1 MTGGVE
7 SEQLWVGLGNPGKD
21 YEQTRH
27 NIGFMALTAIA
38 EAHGFTP
45 FKNNKK
51 LFAEVAEGTIG
62 TSRVRALL
70 PQTYMNDSGKAVAAA
85 ARFWGYAPEAILVIH
100 DELDLVAGK
109 IRLKHGGGDAGH
121 NGLRSITA
129 ALSSANYRRLRIGIG
144 APQKTPQSKPT
155 QKVNPIAENKMLAG
169 MLITSATMGLS
180 QKANPTAYKEPTAH
194 HKERTSRKKHTS
206 LNYVL
211 SPFSRGD
218 HERWLDALIK
228 QTAEAAPLLLSGSEA
243 DNNRFINALHNAN

>member
-51 LFAEVAEGTIG
+51 LFAEVAEGKLG

-129 ALSSANYRRLRIGIG
+129 SLSSCQLSPPAYRHWCTPTQAGYRRRRCRDD
-144 APQKTPQSKPT
+144 
-155 QKVNPIAENKMLAG
+155 
-169 MLITSATMGLS
+169 SATPPHGAGICFVS
-180 QKANPTAYKEPTAH
+180 FFA
-194 HKERTSRKKHTS
+194 S
-206 LNYVL
+206 
-211 SPFSRGD
+211 
-218 HERWLDALIK
+218 
-228 QTAEAAPLLLSGSEA
+228 
-243 DNNRFINALHNAN
+243 

>member
-85 ARFWGYAPEAILVIH
+85 ARFWGYTPEAILVIH

-144 APQKTPQSKPT
+144 APQHRLDTEDADAGTTPQHRPT
-155 QKVNPIAENKMLAG
+155 
-169 MLITSATMGLS
+169 GL
-180 QKANPTAYKEPTAH
+180 E
-194 HKERTSRKKHTS
+194 
-206 LNYVL
+206 YVL
-211 SPFSRGD
+211 SPFSRRD
-218 HERWLDALIK
+218 RETWLDALIK